1 MILFEK
7 IDLLIYS
14 LLVSLLI
21 ILFINKTSF
30 KERYINDAF
39 KYAMISIVGYLI
51 ADIGSIFLGGVGG
64 KVYLIL
70 HYIFVFFFYFFA
82 PMASFFWVLLV
93 DYEIFRDGEG
103 LCRRIKKFYIYPII
117 INTVLSFVSI
127 FAGWFFVLDE
137 NNVYSRGDLFNI
149 HCLILYFY
157 IALALTLALKYR
169 KKLEKAFIFSII
181 IITVFPTLAGIIQ
194 TFNFGLEL
202 IWPAMTICA
211 MLYFFIHQAG
221 QLYFDYLTSL
231 HNRRSLDDYL
241 KTRLKKSPE
250 RFGGIMIDIFK
261 FKLINDKYGHK
272 VGDEVLIEV
281 GKILRNSTESGDFL
295 CRYSGDEFFIVSEV
309 TENSELQKRID
320 RINETLK
327 KFNEEGKFVFEISL
341 SAGGVIYR
349 NGKHKGDPDE
359 FITDADI
366 QMYKMK
372 NRQKKEFSNH
382 NSTTA

>member
-7 IDLLIYS
+7 IDLLVYS
-14 LLVSLLI
+14 LLVSLII

-30 KERYINDAF
+30 KERYINDTF
-39 KYAMISIVGYLI
+39 KYGVISIAGYLI
-51 ADIGSIFLGGVGG
+51 ADIMSISLGGVGG
-64 KVYLIL
+64 RVCLVL
-70 HYIFVFFFYFFA
+70 HYIFVFLFYFFA

-93 DYEIFRDGEG
+93 DYEIFRDGDG
-103 LCRRIKKFYIYPII
+103 LIKRIKKIYIYPII

-127 FAGWFFVLDE
+127 FTGWFFALDK
-137 NNVYSRGDLFNI
+137 NNIYSRGNFFDI
-149 HCLILYFY
+149 HCLVLYFY
-157 IALALTLALKYR
+157 IVLALVLILKYR
-169 KKLEKAFIFSII
+169 KKLEKTFIFSII
-181 IITVFPTLAGIIQ
+181 IITFFPTLVGTIQ

-211 MLYFFIHQAG
+211 MLYFFIHQAN

-231 HNRRSLDDYL
+231 HNRRSLDNYL
-241 KTRLKKSPE
+241 KTRLKKGPE

-281 GKILRNSTESGDFL
+281 GKILRNSIESGDFL

-320 RINETLK
+320 RINEVLK
-327 KFNEEGKFVFEISL
+327 KFNEEGKFVFKISL
-341 SAGGVIYR
+341 SSGGVIYR
-349 NGKHKGDPDE
+349 SGKHKGDPDE

-366 QMYKMK
+366 QMYKIK
-372 NRQKKEFSNH
+372 NRQKREFSDH
-382 NSTTA
+382 NSTVV